1 VSQVASQVVYGI
13 GNRLKKVKIVALCSL
28 KGVSMSE
35 RKTTYKCK
43 SCGERFKLSMYLE
56 APKVIPVCP
65 QCGTS
70 NGQTVVP
77 AYQYGSWGGPMAPEL
92 PKAYFG

>member
-1 VSQVASQVVYGI
+1 MGET
-13 GNRLKKVKIVALCSL
+13 KC
-28 KGVSMSE
+28 
-35 RKTTYKCK
+35 TYKCGK
-43 SCGERFKLSMYLE
+43 CGQRFKISINSG
-56 APKVIPVCP
+56 KVNLNPCCP

-70 NGQTVVP
+70 GERTIVP